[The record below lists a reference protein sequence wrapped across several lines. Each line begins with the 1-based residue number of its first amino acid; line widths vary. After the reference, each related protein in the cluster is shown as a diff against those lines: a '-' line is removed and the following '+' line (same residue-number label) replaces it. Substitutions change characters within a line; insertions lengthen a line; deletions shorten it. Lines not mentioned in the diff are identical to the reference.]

1 METPVAP
8 AGPFRG
14 SYLRGAMGTVARIV
28 VWAPDEASAVEAARK
43 GFALIDTIEASLTD
57 WKPTSETAA
66 ASRAA
71 GGPPLPV
78 GALFLDAVAVAKAA
92 ARATDGAF
100 DPTIAPVVAL
110 WRTARKT
117 GTLPAPEARDAA
129 VALRGWREIALD
141 RVRGTVR
148 LPRPGMALDFGG
160 IGKGYAADRVVALL
174 RASGFPA
181 CLCEIGGDFA
191 MGEPPPDAAGWRIG
205 THATPPLVV
214 ANRGVATSGDTEQ
227 HVDIDGVRW
236 SHIVDPD
243 TGLGVAERRLVTV
256 VADDGATAD
265 AWATALSVLG
275 PERGFARL
283 PKNVEA
289 RIVVRPGLGT
299 ASENVYETPG
309 YRKLS
314 ASR

>member
-1 METPVAP
+1 METPAAP
-8 AGPFRG
+8 AGAFRG

-28 VWAPDEASAVEAARK
+28 VWAPDEASAVEAARR
-43 GFALIDTIEASLTD
+43 GFALIDALEASLTD
-57 WKPTSETAA
+57 WKPTSETSA
-66 ASRAA
+66 ASRSA

-78 GALFLDAVAVAKAA
+78 SPMFLDAIAVAKAA
-92 ARATDGAF
+92 AHDTDGAF

-117 GTLPAPEARDAA
+117 RTLPMPDARAAA
-129 VALRGWREIALD
+129 VALRGWRDISID

-160 IGKGYAADRVVALL
+160 IGKGYAAERVVGLL
-174 RASGFPA
+174 RASGFPS

-191 MGEPPPDAAGWRIG
+191 IGDPPPDSAGWRIG
-205 THATPPLVV
+205 THATPPLVI

-243 TGLGVAERRLVTV
+243 TGLGVTESRLVTV
-256 VADDGATAD
+256 VADDGAAAD

-289 RIVVRPGLGT
+289 RIVVRPGLGSTPEEVFET
-299 ASENVYETPG
+299 AG